1 MDRDGYAVSSYKPE
15 KRGSEASQCSGRSV
29 VHLFKAVI
37 ALIVAPID
45 EHGTVINAGA
55 MLAPAFKAYVSRR
68 KGSDGRPLPS
78 EIALGPVSAE
88 DHGRASVT
96 VPIAPGLVLSRIPY
110 IKDANGSDKI
120 ELWTADI
127 NVRPILDE
135 AKHEVCWNAAR
146 SGFWRAPNG
155 IC

>member
-55 MLAPAFKAYVSRR
+55 MLAPASR
-68 KGSDGRPLPS
+68 P
-78 EIALGPVSAE
+78 
-88 DHGRASVT
+88 T
-96 VPIAPGLVLSRIPY
+96 
-110 IKDANGSDKI
+110 
-120 ELWTADI
+120 
-127 NVRPILDE
+127 
-135 AKHEVCWNAAR
+135 
-146 SGFWRAPNG
+146 
-155 IC
+155 